1 MDLSP
6 SCKACCP
13 LLRTG
18 GPGTARVM
26 QPSAA
31 WMRSSRALL
40 RPGEKNKKKK
50 KPNKK
55 NPLNLHFVLTI
66 TKDQV
71 LIQGYAPAPSTPPLS
86 RSSRCQIP
94 HTATALR
101 HGALLPQCR
110 DFPANISSFAPD
122 IGWGLFR
129 IHASLA
135 ARRPAL
141 PHGVAERKTWQQEK
155 SEAEQPMLLETE
167 GKARV
172 YLSLATRLV
181 LCYRVLLLLLQTLWW
196 LESLWSTMELQALAA
211 APDHHFPVCSWL
223 GLGVQHVADRSWHA
237 WLCKLLSPGSFS

>member
-40 RPGEKNKKKK
+40 RPGEKNKKKIIK
-50 KPNKK
+50 I
-55 NPLNLHFVLTI
+55 LNLHFVLII
-66 TKDQV
+66 TKNQV
-71 LIQGYAPAPSTPPLS
+71 IIQGYAPAPSTPPLS

-110 DFPANISSFAPD
+110 DFPGDISSFAPD

-129 IHASLA
+129 IHTSLA

-141 PHGVAERKTWQQEK
+141 PHGLAERKTWQQEK

-172 YLSLATRLV
+172 YLSLAT
-181 LCYRVLLLLLQTLWW
+181 
-196 LESLWSTMELQALAA
+196 
-211 APDHHFPVCSWL
+211 H
-223 GLGVQHVADRSWHA
+223 
-237 WLCKLLSPGSFS
+237 